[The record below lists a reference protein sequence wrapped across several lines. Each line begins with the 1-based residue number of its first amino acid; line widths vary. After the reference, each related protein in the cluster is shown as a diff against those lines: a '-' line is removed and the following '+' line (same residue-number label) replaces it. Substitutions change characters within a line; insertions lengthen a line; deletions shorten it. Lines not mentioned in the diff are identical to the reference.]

1 MDNGTSTGLSTGDL
15 ALLNSN
21 NGWGGSN
28 SWFWILALFFL
39 FFGFGGNG
47 FGNNQQNL
55 QDAIA
60 AGNGGY
66 VTNSQMNDAIKF
78 QSLQDGNKDIISSVE
93 QAKYDTAN
101 SLAAI
106 ESRITGQESN
116 ILALENT
123 IAEKQNTCCQE
134 TLRGIDSVKYDAA
147 KNAADINA
155 TTVSQAQKILDALNQ
170 NKIEALQNQV
180 NQLQLQNATSGV
192 VRYPNGFTY
201 SMPNPFCNCGSG
213 CCGM

>member
-1 MDNGTSTGLSTGDL
+1 MDNGTSTGLSSGDL

-21 NGWGGSN
+21 NGLGGSN

-134 TLRGIDSVKYDAA
+134 TLRGIDGVKYDAA

>member
-1 MDNGTSTGLSTGDL
+1 MDNGTSTGLSSGDL

-21 NGWGGSN
+21 NGMGGSN

-134 TLRGIDSVKYDAA
+134 TLRGIDGVKYDAA